1 MGTGRGGAGEGGMY
15 ADAHSHHAAAVTA
28 APLSCSPG
36 MTGVALFRRIECGGR
51 WEKAGA
57 RAHVQPVS
65 AQTMRRRAEVH
76 LSLERVVSRLTQ
88 GQISHPAK
96 QNPPMRIKVPAQ
108 PDPPAPALTRLQ
120 TVTLTKAAPPP
131 LPPRIA
137 DVLPNTNCVGFFHY
151 LGSP

>member
-1 MGTGRGGAGEGGMY
+1 MY

-28 APLSCSPG
+28 APPRSCSPG
-36 MTGVALFRRIECGGR
+36 MTGVALFGRIECGGR

-57 RAHVQPVS
+57 RTHVQPVS
-65 AQTMRRRAEVH
+65 ARTMRRRAEVH

-88 GQISHPAK
+88 GQTSHPAK
-96 QNPPMRIKVPAQ
+96 QNPPMRIEVPAR
-108 PDPPAPALTRLQ
+108 PDPRAPALTRLQ
-120 TVTLTKAAPPP
+120 TVTSTKAAPPP

-137 DVLPNTNCVGFFHY
+137 DVLPNTNCVCFFFY